1 MVVVPCNSCGMAL
14 PEWELAAGEAST
26 CPDCGTEHQV
36 KIFPAALRV
45 AASAQS
51 ESAAEGEATCFDHPS
66 SRAIASCAQCGRF
79 VCPLCVVEVRNN
91 SYCPSCMAAGL
102 SKAAGADMAPS
113 RVAYDTIALAIAV
126 GPLLFFPITL
136 LTGPVA
142 IFFAFRYWK
151 RPLALMHRNRWR
163 FVAAILIGLIEV
175 GGFSWLI
182 LYALLRRAAAPA

>member
-1 MVVVPCNSCGMAL
+1 MPL
-14 PEWELAAGEAST
+14 PEWELAAGKAST

-36 KIFPAALRV
+36 NIFPAAFRV
-45 AASAQS
+45 AASAQP
-51 ESAAEGEATCFDHPS
+51 ESAAEGEATCFDHPA

-91 SYCPSCMAAGL
+91 NYCPSCLAVGLPNMAGGL
-102 SKAAGADMAPS
+102 SNAPGPALAPS

-126 GPLLFFPITL
+126 GPLLFFPITV

-142 IFFAFRYWK
+142 VFFAFRYWK

-163 FVAAILIGLIEV
+163 FVAAILIGLLEV
-175 GGFSWLI
+175 GGLGWLI
-182 LYALLRRAAAPA
+182 LYSLLRRVPSPA

>member
-1 MVVVPCNSCGMAL
+1 MVVVPCNSCGMPL

-26 CPDCGTEHQV
+26 CPDCGTEHQI

-45 AASAQS
+45 APSTQS

-79 VCPLCVVEVRNN
+79 VCSLCVVEVRNN
-91 SYCPSCMAAGL
+91 NYCPSCMAAGL
-102 SKAAGADMAPS
+102 HKGAGADLAPS
-113 RVAYDTIALAIAV
+113 RVSYDTIAFAIAV

-136 LTGPVA
+136 ITGPVA
-142 IFFAFRYWK
+142 IFLAFRYWK

-163 FVAAILIGLIEV
+163 FVAAILIGLLEV
-175 GGFSWLI
+175 GGLGWLI
-182 LYALLRRAAAPA
+182 LYTLLRRAAAPA